1 MPTDY
6 VTNNTID
13 GRINLSNIVLNTNGT
28 ATINLATDTSQTY
41 YWPIYYNEVTLYDRT
56 SEFESVNSDIYD
68 VLEREPDITEV
79 DNEKFDEYLDEWC
92 GNE

>member
-28 ATINLATDTSQTY
+28 ATINFGTDTSQTY

-56 SEFESVNSDIYD
+56 AEFESVNSDIYD